1 VLHLLRHKRVELMK
15 KQILII
21 ADDNEAMR
29 WMVKSACRALFDE
42 IIEARDGR
50 ELFWEL
56 MRHASDAE
64 SDVVVVTDVRMP
76 SYSGLDVIAAYEEL
90 GYHPPTVVI
99 TSYPED
105 DVRARAAAAGTQL
118 LAKPFTLAALRRVVD
133 DVRS

>member
-1 VLHLLRHKRVELMK
+1 MT

-29 WMVKSACRALFDE
+29 WMVKSACRARFDD

-50 ELFWEL
+50 ELFWHL
-56 MRHASDAE
+56 IRHANEPDA
-64 SDVVVVTDVRMP
+64 DIVVVTDVRMP
-76 SYSGLDVIAAYEEL
+76 SYSGLDVIATYEEL

-99 TSYPED
+99 TSFPDD
-105 DVRARAAAAGTQL
+105 DVRERTARAGSQL

-133 DVRS
+133 DVRD